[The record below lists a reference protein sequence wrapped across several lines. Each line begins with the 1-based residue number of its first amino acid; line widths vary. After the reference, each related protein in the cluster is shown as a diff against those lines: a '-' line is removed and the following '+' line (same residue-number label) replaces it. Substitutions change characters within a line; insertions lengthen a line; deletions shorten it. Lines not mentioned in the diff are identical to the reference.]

1 MPKAA
6 LHTAQQDRLNAGE
19 GPHQDRRKP
28 WFDRFGNGLPE
39 TRRRICKFFPRNP
52 QSEGTGRSRVCL
64 PRGPQIRRPHGAGQ
78 GLGCFPGAGLFDF
91 RDDRRHTDFRLC
103 LATCRGN
110 VIKSRP
116 ETVNPDRPLQS
127 MLFRR
132 APVRATQASNS
143 NHLD

>member
-39 TRRRICKFFPRNP
+39 TRRGICKFFLRNP

-64 PRGPQIRRPHGAGQ
+64 PRAPRYVVHTALAKVWDVFRAHAFSTSATIDGTLIF
-78 GLGCFPGAGLFDF
+78 GCVWP
-91 RDDRRHTDFRLC
+91 
-103 LATCRGN
+103 LA
-110 VIKSRP
+110 
-116 ETVNPDRPLQS
+116 
-127 MLFRR
+127 
-132 APVRATQASNS
+132 AAT
-143 NHLD
+143 